1 MDFSI
6 KIPENTLKQ
15 IVRKPTIQISDIL
28 QDYMKTLRF
37 DYSTTL
43 QIEYMTNIPKIL
55 AIDDS
60 IEGEMEYDDDGI
72 YYGE

>member
-1 MDFSI
+1 
-6 KIPENTLKQ
+6 
-15 IVRKPTIQISDIL
+15 
-28 QDYMKTLRF
+28 MKTLRL